1 MFTHRKAISGS
12 INFFLFLWSLPC
24 LPQFSWNGGFSNR
37 HFKFSFRDGS
47 RQNAITDGSGES
59 PGHVEI
65 QGFPGS
71 SKGCQKSVDVLLWLV
86 NYVWHVLVDNQCLL
100 THGNGGSGLA
110 FQISTFLLH
119 VNSSASWSMGSPFFY
134 WLMREGSSKWLQ
146 LGFIQFTIPMWK
158 QSFQL
163 VPWQQPLQW
172 EPVPWSQSN
181 AHFWKSWAGMKIIH
195 KNKKYGVLRCV
206 GTTWPQH
213 DFVILCGVC
222 ESLRSR

>member
-119 VNSSASWSMGSPFFY
+119 VNSSASWSMGSLFFID
-134 WLMREGSSKWLQ
+134 WWGKGVPNDCSWVSFSSL
-146 LGFIQFTIPMWK
+146 
-158 QSFQL
+158 
-163 VPWQQPLQW
+163 
-172 EPVPWSQSN
+172 SQ
-181 AHFWKSWAGMKIIH
+181 
-195 KNKKYGVLRCV
+195 
-206 GTTWPQH
+206 
-213 DFVILCGVC
+213 C
-222 ESLRSR
+222 ESRVSSWSRGSNHCSGNRSPDLKVTLTSGSPGPGWR